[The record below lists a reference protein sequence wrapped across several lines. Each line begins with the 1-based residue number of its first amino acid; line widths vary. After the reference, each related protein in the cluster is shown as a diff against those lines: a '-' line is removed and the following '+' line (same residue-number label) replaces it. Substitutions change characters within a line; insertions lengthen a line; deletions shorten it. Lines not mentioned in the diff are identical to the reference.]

1 MENKVNW
8 RLGKILDDRYKIES
22 VVGIGG
28 MAVVYKAY
36 DQKEDR
42 AVAVKV
48 LRDDV
53 AMDAESRKQFR
64 KEYQA
69 VGMLSHPNI
78 RAVYDV
84 VSSGDTE
91 YIVMEY
97 VDGENLK
104 QYLKK
109 RGALSWQE
117 TLDLSIQIARALSH
131 AHSRGIIHLDIK
143 PQNIMLPKDGEVKI
157 ADFGIAQM
165 EEGAGDSSADEGSI
179 HYISPEQARGETVDA
194 RSDIYSLG
202 VVMYEMLTG
211 RLPFDGETVE
221 QVAVQQYSV
230 IPDAPSTYNSRIPE
244 QLENVTLR
252 AMEPDPDDRYP
263 TAEEMLAELEE
274 IGDEEIE
281 PEDLQEEG
289 SVPLPE
295 SVPVEEPVQRMP
307 VRVVRDQVHVVRK
320 NVPRISRS
328 GELSREGYV
337 RRRARASKISM
348 LLGFALVAA
357 FALALFVFV
366 WQYWLKDIFQ
376 DAERVNVPAFVGMDI
391 EDVSSNETVEA
402 LYNIKII
409 YRADPNYRMGMILEQ
424 DPAAGSSRMVVSD
437 GIDLTLTVSSGL
449 QMERL
454 PNDLV
459 NMPFTEAQVELTSMG
474 MNVIIARQQSDTI
487 TENYVI
493 STDPAPGDAVV
504 SGSTVTLTVS
514 AGPTVTYTT
523 VPDVTGQTK
532 AAALLALQ
540 REGLICTESEI
551 TYTSSTVEQSG
562 RVLWQNYAGGT
573 SVVSG
578 TQVYLTIGSGPTMA
592 NQATTDSG
600 VQAPPAAGG

>member
-1 MENKVNW
+1 MENKVDW

-78 RAVYDV
+78 RAVYGV

-109 RGALSWQE
+109 RGALPWQE

-131 AHSRGIIHLDIK
+131 AHSRGIINLDIK

-165 EEGAGDSSADEGSI
+165 EEGAGDSSADEAVGSI

-230 IPDAPSTYNSRIPE
+230 IPDAPSTYNWCI
-244 QLENVTLR
+244 
-252 AMEPDPDDRYP
+252 
-263 TAEEMLAELEE
+263 
-274 IGDEEIE
+274 
-281 PEDLQEEG
+281 
-289 SVPLPE
+289 
-295 SVPVEEPVQRMP
+295 
-307 VRVVRDQVHVVRK
+307 
-320 NVPRISRS
+320 
-328 GELSREGYV
+328 
-337 RRRARASKISM
+337 
-348 LLGFALVAA
+348 F
-357 FALALFVFV
+357 LFF
-366 WQYWLKDIFQ
+366 DI
-376 DAERVNVPAFVGMDI
+376 V
-391 EDVSSNETVEA
+391 
-402 LYNIKII
+402 
-409 YRADPNYRMGMILEQ
+409 
-424 DPAAGSSRMVVSD
+424 
-437 GIDLTLTVSSGL
+437 
-449 QMERL
+449 
-454 PNDLV
+454 
-459 NMPFTEAQVELTSMG
+459 
-474 MNVIIARQQSDTI
+474 
-487 TENYVI
+487 
-493 STDPAPGDAVV
+493 
-504 SGSTVTLTVS
+504 
-514 AGPTVTYTT
+514 
-523 VPDVTGQTK
+523 
-532 AAALLALQ
+532 
-540 REGLICTESEI
+540 
-551 TYTSSTVEQSG
+551 
-562 RVLWQNYAGGT
+562 
-573 SVVSG
+573 
-578 TQVYLTIGSGPTMA
+578 
-592 NQATTDSG
+592 
-600 VQAPPAAGG
+600 